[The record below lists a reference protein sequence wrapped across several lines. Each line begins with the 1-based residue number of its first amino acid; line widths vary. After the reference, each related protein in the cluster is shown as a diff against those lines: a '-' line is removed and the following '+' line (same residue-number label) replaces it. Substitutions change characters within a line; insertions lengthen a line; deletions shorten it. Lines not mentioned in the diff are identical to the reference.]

1 MNRHAAFSFL
11 VAVVA
16 SALIWA
22 LSPLLAGHAEPW
34 DADGPYYIGALL
46 VAGLIAGVVAPKSPW
61 AHYLGS
67 VVGQLGYELLFLDI
81 GPLILLG
88 GVFLLGFSLIF
99 FVAAVAAAYTRNK
112 VWPGKTKPEARR

>member
-1 MNRHAAFSFL
+1 MVAATAMNRHAAFSFSL
-11 VAVVA
+11 P
-16 SALIWA
+16 SSPALIWA
-22 LSPLLAGHAEPW
+22 LSPLLAHAEH
-34 DADGPYYIGALL
+34 GMRTGRITSVLL

-99 FVAAVAAAYTRNK
+99 FVAAVAAAIR
-112 VWPGKTKPEARR
+112 G